1 MSLHNLLEKTEL
13 RINGIKLKNANLN
26 DIAKAVA
33 DSLGLISTDVLV
45 TDYQQNVLT
54 VDLLQKHIDA
64 QRIVGKKEPL
74 LQNISFVKG
83 VRLMPEASVE
93 SNGML
98 GWIALEEKEARA
110 ALLRSEKIAWEI
122 QQKIS
127 KRAIIFS
134 TGQEIAGGQVK
145 DTNTPMISERLEKE
159 GYKVTCGPT
168 LKDDAV
174 FIAARLYQAAES
186 EGYGLIITT
195 GGVGAE
201 GKDHTVE
208 AVIRLDP
215 DAATPY
221 ICKFEKGTGRHVK
234 DGVKIAVGWV
244 AGARIV
250 ALPGPNDEVSI
261 SLDVLMK
268 GLNQNLPKNAL
279 AEELAKRLR
288 EKLRGKQSISRH
300 E

>member
-45 TDYQQNVLT
+45 TDYQHNVLT
-54 VDLLQKHIDA
+54 VDLLQKNIDA
-64 QRIVGKKEPL
+64 HRIVGKKEPL
-74 LQNISFVKG
+74 LKNISFIKG
-83 VRLMPEASVE
+83 VQLMPEASVE

-134 TGQEIAGGQVK
+134 TGLEIAGGQVE
-145 DTNTPMISERLEKE
+145 DTNTPMISARLEKE

-168 LKDDAV
+168 LRDDAV

-250 ALPGPNDEVSI
+250 SLP
-261 SLDVLMK
+261 
-268 GLNQNLPKNAL
+268 
-279 AEELAKRLR
+279 
-288 EKLRGKQSISRH
+288 
-300 E
+300 